1 MKKLKKKVFSVI
13 CIILTIFLLSILV
26 IFNYQIYSQSVEEIR
41 SNLMRM
47 DNNKEKEPDNIFE
60 SENPNNLDNIIK
72 DAPKGQV
79 ENEEPPKIF
88 MD

>member
-47 DNNKEKEPDNIFE
+47 DNNKEKRT
-60 SENPNNLDNIIK
+60 
-72 DAPKGQV
+72 
-79 ENEEPPKIF
+79 
-88 MD
+88 